1 MEFVLTFQQP
11 AEIYERNADPVKGP
25 PFMLAWKQYME
36 AMGAAGVMR
45 GANRLDAFAAT
56 SVRVRNGKRQVQ
68 DGPFAD
74 SKELLGGYVVI
85 DVPSLDEALRWAER
99 SPSSLAGSTEVR
111 PVVAMSSAK
120 V

>member
-11 AEIYERNADPVKGP
+11 LEIVERDKDPVTGP
-25 PFMLAWKQYME
+25 PALLAWKQYME

-45 GANRLDAFAAT
+45 GGNRLDALAAT
-56 SVRVRNGKRQVQ
+56 SVRVRGGKRQVQ

-99 SPSSLAGSTEVR
+99 SPSSLHGSTEVR
-111 PVVAMSSAK
+111 PVMAMGATA
-120 V
+120 

>member
-11 AEIYERNADPVKGP
+11 SAIYEQHADAKLGP
-25 PFMLAWKQYME
+25 PAMMAWKEYMD
-36 AMGAAGVMR
+36 AMAAAGVTR
-45 GANRLDAFAAT
+45 GGNRLDPFALT
-56 SVRVRNGKRQVQ
+56 SVRVRDGKRQVQ

-74 SKELLGGYVVI
+74 SKDLLGGYIVI

-99 SPSSLAGSTEVR
+99 SPSSLHGCTEVR
-111 PVVAMSSAK
+111 PVLAMGPN